1 MQKKALVIVNQH
13 TARPKLRS
21 DLLDILDTITKGGYD
36 CLVRPTQSAG
46 DAERFVAGRDA
57 GDDLVVCI
65 GGDGTLNEVVAG
77 LCSLP
82 RDKRPPVGYIPAG
95 TTNDFAASIGL
106 PSDPVEAAKFMMN
119 AKARQMDC
127 GRLDGHVFN

>member
-1 MQKKALVIVNQH
+1 M
-13 TARPKLRS
+13 T
-21 DLLDILDTITKGGYD
+21 
-36 CLVRPTQSAG
+36 
-46 DAERFVAGRDA
+46 
-57 GDDLVVCI
+57 LVVCI

-106 PSDPVEAAKFMMN
+106 PSDPGEAAKFMMN

-127 GRLDGHVFN
+127 GRLDGHVFNYVASFGAFTEDFLRNAAAAQEYARTSCVYPGGSDALRRHQTDEAQV

>member
-65 GGDGTLNEVVAG
+65 GGDGTPY
-77 LCSLP
+77 LP
-82 RDKRPPVGYIPAG
+82 
-95 TTNDFAASIGL
+95 T
-106 PSDPVEAAKFMMN
+106 
-119 AKARQMDC
+119 
-127 GRLDGHVFN
+127 

>member
-46 DAERFVAGRDA
+46 DAERFVAGTPEM
-57 GDDLVVCI
+57 
-65 GGDGTLNEVVAG
+65 TLSSV
-77 LCSLP
+77 S
-82 RDKRPPVGYIPAG
+82 AG
-95 TTNDFAASIGL
+95 TA
-106 PSDPVEAAKFMMN
+106 P
-119 AKARQMDC
+119 
-127 GRLDGHVFN
+127 

>member
-46 DAERFVAGRDA
+46 DAERFVAREGRPEM
-57 GDDLVVCI
+57 
-65 GGDGTLNEVVAG
+65 TLSSV
-77 LCSLP
+77 S
-82 RDKRPPVGYIPAG
+82 AG
-95 TTNDFAASIGL
+95 TA
-106 PSDPVEAAKFMMN
+106 P
-119 AKARQMDC
+119 
-127 GRLDGHVFN
+127 

>member
-36 CLVRPTQSAG
+36 CLVRPTQSAC

-77 LCSLP
+77 AVLTAAGQKTAGRIYPGGNNERFCREHRASV
-82 RDKRPPVGYIPAG
+82 RPWGSGKVHDERESE
-95 TTNDFAASIGL
+95 TDGL
-106 PSDPVEAAKFMMN
+106 RTA
-119 AKARQMDC
+119 
-127 GRLDGHVFN
+127 

>member
-77 LCSLP
+77 LC
-82 RDKRPPVGYIPAG
+82 
-95 TTNDFAASIGL
+95 
-106 PSDPVEAAKFMMN
+106 
-119 AKARQMDC
+119 
-127 GRLDGHVFN
+127 

>member
-46 DAERFVAGRDA
+46 DERDVY
-57 GDDLVVCI
+57 
-65 GGDGTLNEVVAG
+65 
-77 LCSLP
+77 LP
-82 RDKRPPVGYIPAG
+82 VSENWVDYFTGEKVESGHIKVSTKGIPVYRKI
-95 TTNDFAASIGL
+95 
-106 PSDPVEAAKFMMN
+106 
-119 AKARQMDC
+119 
-127 GRLDGHVFN
+127 